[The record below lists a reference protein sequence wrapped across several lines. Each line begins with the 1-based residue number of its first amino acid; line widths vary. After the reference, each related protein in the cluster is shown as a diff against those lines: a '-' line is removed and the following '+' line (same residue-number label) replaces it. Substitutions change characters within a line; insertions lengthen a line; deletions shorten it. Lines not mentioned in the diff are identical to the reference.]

1 MCEGMCTCMWMPMG
15 AKKKTSDA
23 LELIGITGDYEPP
36 NMGAGTWG
44 YLEEQKA
51 PLTAQSPL

>member
-1 MCEGMCTCMWMPMG
+1 MCEGMCTCMWMPTG

-36 NMGAGTWG
+36 NTGAGTWG

-51 PLTAQSPL
+51 PL